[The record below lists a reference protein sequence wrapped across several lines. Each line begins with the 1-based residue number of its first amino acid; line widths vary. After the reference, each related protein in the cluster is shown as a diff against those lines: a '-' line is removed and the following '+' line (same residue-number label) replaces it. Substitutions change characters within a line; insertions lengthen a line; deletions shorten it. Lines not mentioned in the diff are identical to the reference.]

1 MNNQQEKRKE
11 EITLFDKLFISGIS
25 ISVAIILLTTML
37 NTKKNSKE
45 LKSYTTDPTTIVSGD
60 GYMKKLIK

>member
-45 LKSYTTDPTTIVSGD
+45 LKSYTSDTTTIVSGD